1 MIRRHMIMGAA
12 FATLALASC
21 SGSDDDDASPTPTP
35 TTSPT
40 PTPTASP
47 TYTAF
52 PLAAA
57 AEFST
62 INATTSYT
70 GNPDAG
76 AVTLGVAGTE
86 TISTRVRL
94 ATSNAIT
101 VDSTEYV
108 IRENTEE
115 SRFKRANLTIPPA
128 PTNPEFVFRTTDTA
142 TLGKFSQL
150 EFLNNTIP
158 PATTGGAAVITSDAG
173 LQFTQMS
180 YANWWRGDSAA
191 GAKRIAY
198 TVFGYPTVLT
208 DMPTT
213 GTQAYNSRVNA
224 RLVSVAGGA
233 TTISRVGGT
242 ATVSVNFAT
251 GLVTVTMNLTT
262 TTGTTTT
269 PYGTFTAQGA
279 IGVGNNQFTGSF
291 RTGSRL
297 DGTIAGGFFG
307 SQAKEIGITFAGTGI
322 VNGADQRL
330 VGEVVGKK

>member
-12 FATLALASC
+12 MATLALASC
-21 SGSDDDDASPTPTP
+21 GGSNDDDASPTPTP
-35 TTSPT
+35 TTTPT

-62 INATTSYT
+62 ISATTSYT

-76 AVTLGVAGTE
+76 AVTLGVPATE
-86 TISTRVRL
+86 MLSSRVRL
-94 ATSNAIT
+94 ATSNAIDT
-101 VDSTEYV
+101 AEYV

-115 SRFKRANLTIPPA
+115 SRFKKANLTTAPA
-128 PTNPEFVFRTTDTA
+128 PTAPEFVFRINDAT
-142 TLGKFSQL
+142 TLGKFSQV

-158 PATTGGAAVITSDAG
+158 PATTGGAAVITNDTG
-173 LQFTQMS
+173 LQFTQLS

-191 GAKRIAY
+191 GAKRLAY

-208 DMPTT
+208 DMPTAA
-213 GTQAYNSRVNA
+213 TQAYTSRVNG
-224 RLVSVAGGA
+224 RLISVAGGA

-251 GLVTVTMNLTT
+251 GLVSVTMTLTT
-262 TTGTTTT
+262 TNTAGATT
-269 PYGTFTAQGA
+269 PYGTFTAQGG

-291 RTGSRL
+291 RSGSPL

-307 SQAKEIGITFAGTGI
+307 SQAKEIGIAFAGSGTF
-322 VNGADQRL
+322 NGADQRL

>member
-1 MIRRHMIMGAA
+1 MIRRHMIMSAA

-21 SGSDDDDASPTPTP
+21 SSSDDDDASPTPTP
-35 TTSPT
+35 TSSVT

-47 TYTAF
+47 TYAAF

-70 GNPDAG
+70 GNADTG

-86 TISTRVRL
+86 MLSSRVRL
-94 ATSNAIT
+94 ATSNVIA
-101 VDSTEYV
+101 SGEYV

-115 SRFKRANLTIPPA
+115 SRFKQANLTTSPA
-128 PTNPEFVFRTTDTA
+128 PANPEFVFRTTDTA
-142 TLGKFSQL
+142 TAGKFSQL

-158 PATTGGAAVITSDAG
+158 AATTGGAAVITSDTG

-213 GTQAYNSRVNA
+213 GTQAYSSRVNA

-233 TTISRVGGT
+233 TTVSRLGGT

-251 GLVTVTMNLTT
+251 GLVTVTMNLTS

-291 RTGSRL
+291 TQGSPL
-297 DGTIAGGFFG
+297 SGTIAGGFFG
-307 SQAKEIGITFAGTGI
+307 SQAKEIGITFAGSGTF
-322 VNGADQRL
+322 NGADQRL
-330 VGEVVGKK
+330 VGQVVGKK